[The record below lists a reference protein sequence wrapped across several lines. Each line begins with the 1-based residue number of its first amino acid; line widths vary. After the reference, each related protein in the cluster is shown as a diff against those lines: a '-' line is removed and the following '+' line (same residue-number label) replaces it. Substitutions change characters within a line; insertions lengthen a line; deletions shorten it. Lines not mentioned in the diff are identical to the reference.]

1 MTMNENPN
9 NHTTLCQ
16 QEHGDSGNKK
26 LPLNRK
32 EEKPGLGRGGHV
44 LRPVGGKAIE
54 IGQKTQVTK
63 AQFKKGE

>member
-1 MTMNENPN
+1 MTMNDNPN

-26 LPLNRK
+26 PPLNRK
-32 EEKPGLGRGGHV
+32 EEEPGSGRGSHV

-54 IGQKTQVTK
+54 TSD
-63 AQFKKGE
+63 KGTI